1 MILATAS
8 TKAFCGGY
16 DEKGMLTF
24 ADALLIPSAS
34 NNAGTMKLGASN
46 FCGQGNGFV
55 YKATPAAAAVSAEA
69 TVCCKL
75 KFIVQLEIFFSH
87 WVIGFIFAAR
97 SVPFRIT
104 FVSDTFEGEG
114 TTLGP
119 EWAANQMN
127 TAGTLVNNGGFK
139 IRYTQS

>member
-1 MILATAS
+1 MP
-8 TKAFCGGY
+8 
-16 DEKGMLTF
+16 TF

-55 YKATPAAAAVSAEA
+55 YKATPAAAVSAEA

-114 TTLGP
+114 TGP
-119 EWAANQMN
+119 EWDADQTN
-127 TAGTLVNNGGFK
+127 TGGTTVNNGGFK